1 MVRPCSRPAS
11 NRSWQGAPKLAPPAV
26 AGIGRHLTARKP
38 DPHRRVPQARRLIAT
53 NSGLE
58 NGRAAAHICRMEK
71 KRPWKIIAYTERLGG
86 GLGSQEY
93 FIVRELN
100 PHAAIAT
107 LQTVRTDLLDTRCE
121 VKGEASADFLDWLQ
135 VDQDVFS
142 IMVLS

>member
-1 MVRPCSRPAS
+1 
-11 NRSWQGAPKLAPPAV
+11 
-26 AGIGRHLTARKP
+26 
-38 DPHRRVPQARRLIAT
+38 
-53 NSGLE
+53 
-58 NGRAAAHICRMEK
+58 MEK

-135 VDQDVFS
+135 VDEDVFS